1 MSEMRTEEEQIEAM
15 KKWWEENGKQTLVA
29 VVLVAGGWFGF
40 NQYQDTQRETAEAA
54 SAVYQEMLVLSAS
67 EAEADQGQRA
77 VLLDKLQS
85 DFSSTVYA
93 QFAALFKAK
102 DAVEAGDL
110 ELAEKELTSVVANT
124 QDEAL
129 LHTAT
134 VRLARVML
142 AAGKIDDALALL
154 ANDKTGAFEA
164 EYQETAGDALL
175 AKGDKDAAR
184 EAYSKAV
191 VAAQRIGANNPVLQM
206 KLDDLAVAN

>member
-29 VVLVAGGWFGF
+29 VVLVAGGWLGF
-40 NQYQDTQRETAEAA
+40 NNYQDTQRETAEAA
-54 SAVYQEMLVLSAS
+54 SVVYQEMLTLSAS
-67 EAEADQGQRA
+67 EAEADKGQRA

-85 DFSSTVYA
+85 EFSGTVYS

-110 ELAEKELTSVVANT
+110 ELAETELTSVVSSAK
-124 QDEAL
+124 DEAL
-129 LHTAT
+129 QHTAT
-134 VRLARVML
+134 VRLARVMV
-142 AAGKIDDALALL
+142 AAGKLDDALALL
-154 ANDKTGAFEA
+154 ANDNVGAFEA
-164 EYQETAGDALL
+164 EYQETSGDALL

-184 EAYSKAV
+184 DAYSKAV

>member
-29 VVLVAGGWFGF
+29 VVLVAGGWLGF
-40 NQYQDTQRETAEAA
+40 NNYQDTQRETAEAA
-54 SAVYQEMLVLSAS
+54 SVVYQEMLTLSAS
-67 EAEADQGQRA
+67 ETEADKGQRA

-85 DFSSTVYA
+85 EFSSTVYS

-110 ELAEKELTSVVANT
+110 ELAETELTSVVSSAK
-124 QDEAL
+124 DEAL
-129 LHTAT
+129 QHIAT
-134 VRLARVML
+134 VRLARVMI
-142 AAGKIDDALALL
+142 AAGKFDDALALL
-154 ANDKTGAFEA
+154 ANDNVGAFEA
-164 EYQETAGDALL
+164 EYQETSGDALL

-184 EAYSKAV
+184 DAYSKAA

>member
-29 VVLVAGGWFGF
+29 VVLVAGGWLGF
-40 NQYQDTQRETAEAA
+40 NNYQDTQRETAEAA
-54 SAVYQEMLVLSAS
+54 SVVYQEMLTLSAS
-67 EAEADQGQRA
+67 EAEADKGQRA

-85 DFSSTVYA
+85 EFSSTVYS

-110 ELAEKELTSVVANT
+110 ELAETELTSVVSSAK
-124 QDEAL
+124 DEAL
-129 LHTAT
+129 QHTAT
-134 VRLARVML
+134 VRLARVMV
-142 AAGKIDDALALL
+142 AAGKLDDALALL
-154 ANDKTGAFEA
+154 ANDNVGAFEA
-164 EYQETAGDALL
+164 EYQETSGDALL

-184 EAYSKAV
+184 DAYSKAV
-191 VAAQRIGANNPVLQM
+191 IAAQRIGANNPVLQM

>member
-29 VVLVAGGWFGF
+29 VVLVAGGWLGF
-40 NQYQDTQRETAEAA
+40 NNYQDTQRETAEAA
-54 SAVYQEMLVLSAS
+54 SVVYQEMLTLSAS
-67 EAEADQGQRA
+67 EAEADKGQRA

-85 DFSSTVYA
+85 EFSSTVYS

-110 ELAEKELTSVVANT
+110 ELAETELTSVVSSAK
-124 QDEAL
+124 DEAL
-129 LHTAT
+129 QHTAT
-134 VRLARVML
+134 VRLARVMV
-142 AAGKIDDALALL
+142 AAGKLDDALALL
-154 ANDKTGAFEA
+154 ANDNVGAFEA
-164 EYQETAGDALL
+164 EYQETSGDALL

-184 EAYSKAV
+184 DAYSKAV

>member
-29 VVLVAGGWFGF
+29 VVLVAGGWLGF
-40 NQYQDTQRETAEAA
+40 NSYQDTQRETAEAA
-54 SAVYQEMLVLSAS
+54 SVVYQEMLTLSAS
-67 EAEADQGQRA
+67 EAEADKGQRA

-85 DFSSTVYA
+85 EFSSTVYS

-110 ELAEKELTSVVANT
+110 ELAETELTSVVSSAK
-124 QDEAL
+124 DEAL
-129 LHTAT
+129 QHTAT
-134 VRLARVML
+134 VRLARVMV
-142 AAGKIDDALALL
+142 AAGKLDDALALL
-154 ANDKTGAFEA
+154 ANDNVGAFEA
-164 EYQETAGDALL
+164 EYQETSGDALL

-184 EAYSKAV
+184 DAYSKAV